1 MPAET
6 KEMLQSA
13 ANTIQSVA
21 SNNPTTSSGAQSSTA
36 PAQVK
41 KSQSQNQPQ
50 LQGLG
55 SIGGSHP
62 PSAATSPK
70 KKEFGSAHF
79 GPVPPKTSGV
89 AGKQQPQPPRLS
101 HPDDDDDSAL
111 YENKSGGSG
120 GGGGG
125 KRSGPSSVSSPTAV
139 TASPMTT
146 TTATTTS
153 VSSPHSKTQPKP
165 PTSAQPLVK
174 KASFR
179 SASPPDTEAT
189 LTPAPRDAPPIQKP
203 PAPPPQPPAPN
214 PTNPPPQPP
223 HSHPPSHPPQPPQT
237 SQSQQEQQLD
247 PQQYQALFET
257 NQALKSELQR
267 LSVFELKCKSLEKE
281 VKINTLKKN

>member
-1 MPAET
+1 
-6 KEMLQSA
+6 MLQSA

-21 SNNPTTSSGAQSSTA
+21 SNNPTTSSGPSTA
-36 PAQVK
+36 PPQVK

-50 LQGLG
+50 LQGLVGIGG
-55 SIGGSHP
+55 SHGSHP

-79 GPVPPKTSGV
+79 GPVPPKTSAV

-111 YENKSGGSG
+111 YENKSGG
-120 GGGGG
+120 GGGG
-125 KRSGPSSVSSPTAV
+125 KRSGTSSVSSPTAV
-139 TASPMTT
+139 TASPMTTTT

-179 SASPPDTEAT
+179 SASPPDTEAS

-223 HSHPPSHPPQPPQT
+223 HSHPPSHPPPPPQT

-281 VKINTLKKN
+281 VQLNTL

>member
-1 MPAET
+1 
-6 KEMLQSA
+6 MLQSA

-21 SNNPTTSSGAQSSTA
+21 SNNPTTSSGPSTA
-36 PAQVK
+36 PPQVK

-50 LQGLG
+50 LQGLSGIGG
-55 SIGGSHP
+55 SHGSHP

-79 GPVPPKTSGV
+79 GPVPPKTSAV

-111 YENKSGGSG
+111 YENKSGGG
-120 GGGGG
+120 GSGG
-125 KRSGPSSVSSPTAV
+125 KRSGTSSVSSPTAV
-139 TASPMTT
+139 TASPMTTTT

-179 SASPPDTEAT
+179 NASPPDTEAT

-223 HSHPPSHPPQPPQT
+223 HSHPPSHPPPSPQT

-281 VKINTLKKN
+281 VQLNTL